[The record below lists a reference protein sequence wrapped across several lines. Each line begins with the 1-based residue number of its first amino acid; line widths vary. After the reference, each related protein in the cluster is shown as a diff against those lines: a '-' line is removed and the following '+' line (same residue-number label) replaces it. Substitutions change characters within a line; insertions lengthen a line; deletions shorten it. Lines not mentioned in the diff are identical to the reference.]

1 MTQESTVLFNAL
13 GTVCRVTAAVE
24 DALLYHVRDWV
35 CTLDSHA
42 SLFQPDSDVSR
53 LNRAAGQEAVPV
65 TDDIAAVLKAAQQCS
80 RWSQGAF
87 SVTAGPLA
95 SLWRQALRTGIMPA
109 AAALEQAAA
118 LVGDEEL
125 VVEGQTGQRR
135 AFLPR
140 AGQSV
145 DLGGIAKG
153 YAADRAA
160 AFLRTAGVTAFCI
173 DFGGTLVVQGP
184 PRTISIRHPQPGVTG
199 SMADLYVRDTA
210 VVTSGTYEQSRLA
223 GISRLHHIIDC
234 RTGRPAAAGLCSA
247 TLLGQSATYLDAVAT
262 ACIVLGPS
270 ASLNVLRRLPGPPA
284 EAVFVTDSYDVL
296 ATPGLQGNLRLRPA
310 SSFAPSGPERRKE

>member
-1 MTQESTVLFNAL
+1 MTQEKTVSFGAL

-35 CTLDSHA
+35 CALDGHA
-42 SLFQPDSDVSR
+42 SLFRPDSDISR

-65 TDDIAAVLKAAQQCS
+65 TDDIAAVLEASKLCAC
-80 RWSQGAF
+80 WSQGAF

-95 SLWRQALRTGIMPA
+95 SLWRKALRTGTVPTD
-109 AAALEQAAA
+109 AALERAA
-118 LVGDEEL
+118 LLVNDEEL
-125 VVEGQTGQRR
+125 VVEGRPGQRR

-160 AFLRTAGVTAFCI
+160 AFLRTAGVAAFCI
-173 DFGGTLVVQGP
+173 DFGGTLIVQGP
-184 PRTISIRHPQPGVTG
+184 PRTISIRHPQPGVAG
-199 SMADLYVRDTA
+199 VMADLDVQDTA
-210 VVTSGTYEQSRLA
+210 VVTSGTYEQMRMA
-223 GISRLHHIIDC
+223 GASRLHHIIDC

-247 TLLGQSATYLDAVAT
+247 TLLGCSATYLDALAT

-270 ASLNVLRRLPGPPA
+270 ASLNVLHRLPGPPA

-310 SSFAPSGPERRKE
+310 SSFAPSEPEPWKE

>member
-95 SLWRQALRTGIMPA
+95 SLWRQGAPHRNHAGSCGAGTGGSSRRRRGAGGRGTNGTAACVSAPCRPVGRFRRHCQRIRSGSCCSLPSYGRSDSVLHRFWRDPGRAGAAPDYFHPAPA
-109 AAALEQAAA
+109 A
-118 LVGDEEL
+118 
-125 VVEGQTGQRR
+125 RR
-135 AFLPR
+135 HRQYGGPVR
-140 AGQSV
+140 AGYSGRHV
-145 DLGGIAKG
+145 RHLRAV
-153 YAADRAA
+153 AAGRDIPPPPYHR
-160 AFLRTAGVTAFCI
+160 LPYRPSCR
-173 DFGGTLVVQGP
+173 GGTVQCHFAGA
-184 PRTISIRHPQPGVTG
+184 IRHVPRCRGHG
-199 SMADLYVRDTA
+199 LYR
-210 VVTSGTYEQSRLA
+210 SGTV
-223 GISRLHHIIDC
+223 GF
-234 RTGRPAAAGLCSA
+234 
-247 TLLGQSATYLDAVAT
+247 
-262 ACIVLGPS
+262 
-270 ASLNVLRRLPGPPA
+270 LNVLRRLPGPPA